1 MAKTYIA
8 EKAVMVITFYIH
20 AHTFICDLSY
30 YQFCTLYVLYY
41 RGRHNSF
48 NRDLF
53 MSLSMLD
60 SSPQIH
66 LLHHSALINMIENS
80 YL

>member
-53 MSLSMLD
+53 VFLYVSEYVGLITSD
-60 SSPQIH
+60 PSPAPFSVDQH
-66 LLHHSALINMIENS
+66 DRK
-80 YL
+80 